1 MFKPVFFRSPR
12 IGSRRA
18 APQMSD
24 SSRGAEGG
32 TKGASGW
39 SRAGGHRTG
48 LEAGARSAPEARS
61 RCWAGSP
68 RRGGLRGAR
77 RVRAA
82 PRVRRPS
89 LPEAAGGRDD
99 AAAHGRRRCRREPV
113 ARPAPPTPLGCGRLV
128 AAGAALA
135 GDSDSRGAAALGPRP
150 VPRGDRAGP
159 PPSGV
164 VHGRG
169 LQPAWKPAELIGFS
183 QCKHRDETG
192 HRVIIS
198 ERSYFIMF
206 DQFLARF

>member
-1 MFKPVFFRSPR
+1 MLFSKGIFMVVSFGRGINPAMSKPVFFRSPR

-48 LEAGARSAPEARS
+48 LGAGARSAPEARS

-77 RVRAA
+77 RVHAA

-89 LPEAAGGRDD
+89 LLEAAGGRDD
-99 AAAHGRRRCRREPV
+99 AAAHGRRRRRREPV
-113 ARPAPPTPLGCGRLV
+113 TRPAPPHAPRVRPTRRCGCRTRWRLRFPR
-128 AAGAALA
+128 
-135 GDSDSRGAAALGPRP
+135 SRGPRSTSCSP
-150 VPRGDRAGP
+150 
-159 PPSGV
+159 
-164 VHGRG
+164 
-169 LQPAWKPAELIGFS
+169 W
-183 QCKHRDETG
+183 
-192 HRVIIS
+192 
-198 ERSYFIMF
+198 
-206 DQFLARF
+206 

>member
-1 MFKPVFFRSPR
+1 MSKPVFFRSPR

-24 SSRGAEGG
+24 SSRGAESG

-48 LEAGARSAPEARS
+48 LGAGARSAPEARS

-99 AAAHGRRRCRREPV
+99 AAAHGATQAQARARRTPR
-113 ARPAPPTPLGCGRLV
+113 PPTRPSGAADSSLRVPHSLATPIPAEPRPSVHVLFPVVTVQGPLPAALSTAEGFSRPGNQLSSLAFHSVNTVMRLV
-128 AAGAALA
+128 T
-135 GDSDSRGAAALGPRP
+135 
-150 VPRGDRAGP
+150 
-159 PPSGV
+159 
-164 VHGRG
+164 
-169 LQPAWKPAELIGFS
+169 E
-183 QCKHRDETG
+183 
-192 HRVIIS
+192 
-198 ERSYFIMF
+198 
-206 DQFLARF
+206 

>member
-1 MFKPVFFRSPR
+1 MTRPAGLKAARRGPVGGHGRVDTARGWGQARGLPPR
-12 IGSRRA
+12 PGAGAGPA
-18 APQMSD
+18 APGGAGSEG
-24 SSRGAEGG
+24 RGAFTRLLGSGG
-32 TKGASGW
+32 PPSQRPRVA
-39 SRAGGHRTG
+39 AMMPPRTG
-48 LEAGARSAPEARS
+48 DAGA
-61 RCWAGSP
+61 GVSP
-68 RRGGLRGAR
+68 
-77 RVRAA
+77 
-82 PRVRRPS
+82 S
-89 LPEAAGGRDD
+89 
-99 AAAHGRRRCRREPV
+99 H
-113 ARPAPPTPLGCGRLV
+113 APPPHTPLGCGRLV

-135 GDSDSRGAAALGPRP
+135 GDSDSRRAAALGPRP

-183 QCKHRDETG
+183 QCKDRDETG

>member
-1 MFKPVFFRSPR
+1 MSKPVFFRSPR

-24 SSRGAEGG
+24 SSRGAESG

-39 SRAGGHRTG
+39 SQAGGHRTG
-48 LEAGARSAPEARS
+48 LGAGARSAPEARS

-99 AAAHGRRRCRREPV
+99 AAAHGRRRRRREPV
-113 ARPAPPTPLGCGRLV
+113 ARPAPPHASGAADSSLRVPHSLATPIPAEPRPSVHVLFPVVTVQGPLPAALSTAEGFSRPGNQLSSLAFHSVNTVMRLV
-128 AAGAALA
+128 T
-135 GDSDSRGAAALGPRP
+135 
-150 VPRGDRAGP
+150 
-159 PPSGV
+159 
-164 VHGRG
+164 
-169 LQPAWKPAELIGFS
+169 E
-183 QCKHRDETG
+183 
-192 HRVIIS
+192 
-198 ERSYFIMF
+198 
-206 DQFLARF
+206 